1 MSTIAEL
8 RALLAKA
15 TQGPWVARVGTDGAV
30 LKVPLCG
37 HVSVAWFG
45 SASSVG
51 VDGAYRVDGAEA
63 NGNAALAA
71 TAINALPALLDVAE
85 AAQRYFAARKGMLED
100 EAPGALHDLV
110 RSEDDMEAALKRL
123 EVSDEAG

>member
-1 MSTIAEL
+1 MSMIDDL
-8 RALLAKA
+8 RALLTKA
-15 TQGPWVARVGTDGAV
+15 TPGPWKLQKGMDGAAI
-30 LKVPLCG
+30 KAPASA

-45 SASSVG
+45 AATASG
-51 VDGAYRVDGAEA
+51 LDGSYRISGAEA
-63 NGNAALAA
+63 NANADLAA
-71 TAINALPALLDVAE
+71 SSISALPALLDVAE
-85 AAQRYFAARKGMLED
+85 AAQRYFAARKGVLED